1 VTGANS
7 DHAFTRNNALRT
19 SHIGN
24 NAAMPA
30 THDLSSLP
38 APAVALIYADDRV
51 PGISRVRRG
60 KGFSWHLPCGQ
71 RICDPSEIRRLAA
84 IGMPPAYQRCW
95 FNPDPSGHIL
105 ATGYD
110 ARGRKQYR
118 YHPAFRSDQEASKFA
133 LCAAFG
139 DALPAMRAQIDAA
152 LKARAVTRERCLAA
166 VVRVLD
172 TAHLRIGNRQYTRA
186 NRSFGVS
193 TLRKRHVKLR
203 GNAIEFSYRGKSGK
217 LQQRTMRDRAL
228 VRIVRDLHDL
238 PGQHLFQYIDDA
250 GVPREIS
257 SGDVNRYIGACMG
270 EGFSAKHFRTWG
282 GTLVAFETWL
292 AARGAITLDAVL
304 RKVAEDL
311 GNTPTVSRKSYV
323 HPAVIAAIKT
333 RAVNRLP
340 ARMPRPTR
348 WLQPV
353 ERALIAF
360 LRDADMN
367 NTVDSRNKFRPD

>member
-1 VTGANS
+1 MNGARF
-7 DHAFTRNNALRT
+7 DDAGTRIAASGASPVRNT
-19 SHIGN
+19 
-24 NAAMPA
+24 AAMPEPCVS
-30 THDLSSLP
+30 LSSTT
-38 APAVALIYADDRV
+38 PAVAAERQALVYADDRA

-71 RICDPSEIRRLAA
+71 RICDPLEIRRLAA

-118 YHPAFRSDQEASKFA
+118 YHPSFRSDQEASKFA

-139 DALPAMRAQIDAA
+139 EALPAMRAQIDAS
-152 LKARAVTRERCLAA
+152 LKARTISRERCLAA

-172 TAHLRIGNRQYTRA
+172 TAHLRIGNRQYARA
-186 NRSFGVS
+186 NRRFGVS
-193 TLRKRHVKLR
+193 TLRKRHVRLR
-203 GNAIEFSYRGKSGK
+203 SNAVELRFVGKSGK
-217 LQQRTMRDRAL
+217 VQQRTVRDRAL
-228 VRIVRDLHDL
+228 LRIVRDLQDL
-238 PGQHLFQYIDDA
+238 SGQHLFQYRDET
-250 GVPREIS
+250 GRPRAIS
-257 SGDVNRYIGACMG
+257 SCDVNRYIGEHMG
-270 EGFSAKHFRTWG
+270 DSFSAKHFRTWG

-304 RKVAEDL
+304 RKVADDL
-311 GNTPTVSRKSYV
+311 GNTPSVSRKSYV
-323 HPAVIAAIKT
+323 HPAVIAAIKA

-340 ARMPRPTR
+340 ARLPRPTR

-353 ERALIAF
+353 ERALISF
-360 LRDADMN
+360 LRNAG
-367 NTVDSRNKFRPD
+367 SG